1 MKILLYGLVTGM
13 IFGFLLQKGRVLRF
27 DKQIG
32 ALRLIDAT
40 IFKFMG
46 TSVLVAMVGV
56 YLLRDLGLAQ
66 LDLLPTVLSKNIAGG
81 LLFGVGWA
89 LLGYCPGTSAGAL
102 GEGRWDA
109 LFGALGM
116 VLGAVIMGELYS
128 AVKEAAPWWG
138 DFGTITLPGVL
149 GVNHWFVIALCV
161 AAGLWV
167 FRWFEKK
174 GL

>member
-1 MKILLYGLVTGM
+1 MSTLTYGLVTGM

-46 TSVLVAMVGV
+46 SSVLVAMVGV

-128 AVKEAAPWWG
+128 AAKEATPWRG
-138 DFGTITLPGVL
+138 DFG
-149 GVNHWFVIALCV
+149 
-161 AAGLWV
+161 
-167 FRWFEKK
+167 
-174 GL
+174 